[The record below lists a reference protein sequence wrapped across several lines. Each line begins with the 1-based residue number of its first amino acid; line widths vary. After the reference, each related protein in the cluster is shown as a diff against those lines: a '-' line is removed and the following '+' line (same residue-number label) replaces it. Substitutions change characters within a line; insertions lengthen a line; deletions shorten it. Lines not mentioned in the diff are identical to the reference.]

1 MISVNSFKYAPDSH
15 NAKDWQKSIEDQLA
29 VLDGICRKHGLKY
42 SLAFGGLLGAIR
54 HRGMIPWD
62 NDADIVMFEDD
73 YLKLRELSN
82 SGQFPEGYE
91 LVDRSVE
98 DDYSLLFGRFINK
111 NTACPLGTSS
121 FNGGANG
128 VFIDVFILF
137 PVPEEQERQVDCIT
151 DFLVWEEMQ
160 CHIKRRC
167 KFRSELFR
175 KRWREA
181 KQMESEKGR
190 EETLRILEE
199 RFRSKQPATSSKCI
213 HGSGGAYQGYPVLDA
228 AWFENPVY
236 KPFGSHEFA
245 VPNGFLSFFRRF
257 YGNNWR
263 MFPSGE
269 RFHAYSCANLN
280 IPGYQITQ
288 DYMQFIDS
296 DKAVADFDL
305 LKQLKMEEMLAQSV
319 REPQMWGLRGQLA
332 ADQLNKEFAHSL
344 SRYVRAIT
352 PERLASPSF
361 DMSAMARI
369 QQETD
374 ILLRYQ
380 LYGNM
385 RTWRIALPFKPELLS
400 AALWSCY
407 VVRSDFWTVEKVIR
421 AQRADSERCVY
432 GSSELDRLLDRVLEA
447 TGNLYQA
454 IDEHDTDAVAAALN
468 VLDTVCPA
476 IRHAR
481 VGHAFLLLSNALCD
495 SSTVEASYATVSAWS
510 NDLDDDD
517 YLCLFAGELAVL
529 AGDSEAAKACF
540 SRLASESMNGMVLLD
555 ASDFCSEH
563 NMEFKIR
570 DLSRIPESVVK
581 EGTRKVAF
589 PKLSDSLK
597 GRLIRHHANKDGVL
611 SKEKAKLK
619 SVRAEIDDVSQR
631 TSHYQALRRLS
642 SDRFF
647 VWERTYPRKQA
658 ILDAAKAGN
667 EKETRRLARP
677 YLDGVY
683 RLYDNDHMGLAIDQD
698 ILQACLPLFEQE
710 RGKDFVDEYLSLI
723 PEPHR
728 ESMDAMMRRVGIDH
742 PYLHDEWWTN

>member
-1 MISVNSFKYAPDSH
+1 MISVDSFKYALDSH
-15 NAKDWQKSIEDQLA
+15 NARDWQNAIEDQLA
-29 VLDGICRKHGLKY
+29 VLDGICRTHGLKY

-111 NTACPLGTSS
+111 NTACPLSTSS
-121 FNGGANG
+121 FNGGTNG

-137 PVPEEQERQVDCIT
+137 PVPEEEEAQVDCIT

-175 KRWREA
+175 ERWRQA
-181 KQMESEKGR
+181 KQIELEKGR
-190 EETLRILEE
+190 EEALRILEE
-199 RFRSKQPATSSKCI
+199 RFRSKQPAASSKCI
-213 HGSGGAYQGYPVLDA
+213 HGSGGAYQGYPVLDT

-236 KPFGSHEFA
+236 MPFGTHRFA
-245 VPNGFLSFFRRF
+245 VPNGYLPFFRCF
-257 YGNNWR
+257 YGDSWR
-263 MFPSGE
+263 MFPRGE

-296 DKAVADFDL
+296 DEAVADFDS
-305 LKQLKMEEMLAQSV
+305 LKQLKMEEMLAQSD
-319 REPQMWGLRGQLA
+319 REPAMWGMRGQLA
-332 ADQLNKEFAHSL
+332 AEQLNKEFARNL
-344 SRYVRAIT
+344 SRYRRALTAEAI
-352 PERLASPSF
+352 ASPTLDATAFRS
-361 DMSAMARI
+361 I

-380 LYGNM
+380 LSSHM
-385 RTWRIALPFKPELLS
+385 RTWRVALPLKPELLT
-400 AALWSCY
+400 AALWSRY
-407 VVRSDFWTVEKVIR
+407 LVKPDFWTVEKVIR
-421 AQRADSERCVY
+421 AQRADVSRCVY
-432 GSSELDRLLDRVLEA
+432 GNSELDRNLDRALQA
-447 TGNLYQA
+447 TGDLYQA
-454 IDEHDTDAVAAALN
+454 IDARDDDAVTAALAVLDLLCPSVRHAKAGNAYLMLSKAADDPATIDASRAAVAAW
-468 VLDTVCPA
+468 
-476 IRHAR
+476 
-481 VGHAFLLLSNALCD
+481 
-495 SSTVEASYATVSAWS
+495 SSKF
-510 NDLDDDD
+510 DDDD
-517 YLCLFAGELAVL
+517 YLRLFAGEFAVL
-529 AGDSEAAKACF
+529 AGDIAAAQACF
-540 SRLASESMNGMVLLD
+540 SRLAAESMNGMVLLS
-555 ASDFCSEH
+555 AADFCEEH
-563 NMEFKIR
+563 GLDFKLR
-570 DLSRIPESVVK
+570 DLSRIPEAEVD
-581 EGTRKVAF
+581 ETARKVVF
-589 PKLSDSLK
+589 PKLGDSLK
-597 GRLIRHHANKDGVL
+597 GKMIRHRANKDGQL
-611 SKEKAKLK
+611 SKEKAELK
-619 SVRAEIDDVSQR
+619 AVRAQIEEVSQR

-658 ILDAAKAGN
+658 ILDAAQAGDD
-667 EKETRRLARP
+667 EEVRRLARP

-698 ILQACLPLFEQE
+698 IQQVCLGILERD

-723 PEPHR
+723 PDPHR
-728 ESMDAMMRRVGIDH
+728 ESIDVMLRRKGIDH
-742 PYLHDEWWTN
+742 PYLHDEWWA